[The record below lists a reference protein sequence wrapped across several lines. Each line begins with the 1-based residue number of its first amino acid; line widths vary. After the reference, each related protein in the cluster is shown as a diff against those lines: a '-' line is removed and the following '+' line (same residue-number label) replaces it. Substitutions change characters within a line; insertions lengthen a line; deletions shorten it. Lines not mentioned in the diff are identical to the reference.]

1 MKIITHLHCLQA
13 YFLYF
18 QKKKKT
24 VGFSLFI
31 NQKRIQRNDVVNLKS
46 HRIADIIINVLKLI
60 GKHGLGTKGKLIIFS
75 TMKH

>member
-1 MKIITHLHCLQA
+1 M
-13 YFLYF
+13 
-18 QKKKKT
+18 
-24 VGFSLFI
+24 GFSLFI
-31 NQKRIQRNDVVNLKS
+31 NQKRIQRDDVVNLKS